1 MDSAT
6 LIGFVIGLGCI
17 LGAVYHTGDF
27 VAYLDWQA
35 FLIVIG
41 GVVASTFVMFPMRT
55 VASAFRVVVKAF
67 RDDTWDIDP
76 IIDQMIALS
85 RQAKANGVLSLE
97 DFERSVTNPFF
108 KKALQLAVDGNPEDV
123 IRFILATDVNFTQQR
138 HQLGSRVFRQM
149 ALMAPSFG
157 IIGTLIG
164 LVSMLR
170 TMDDPSRIGPSMAVA
185 LLATLYGAL
194 TAYLVC
200 LPLANKLDTKSKEEA
215 LAKQIITEGII
226 SIMGGANPKVLKEK
240 LEAFLPPEMRKTK
253 RMGA

>member
-1 MDSAT
+1 MDIAT
-6 LIGFVIGLGCI
+6 LLGFVVGLGCI
-17 LGAVYHTGDF
+17 LGAIWATGDF
-27 VAYLDWQA
+27 VAYLDLQA

-41 GVVASTFVMFPMRT
+41 GVFAATMVMFPMRT
-55 VASAFRVVVKAF
+55 VLSAVKVAVKAF

-97 DFERSVTNPFF
+97 DFERQVKNPFF
-108 KKALQLAVDGNPEDV
+108 KRALQLAVDGNAEDV

-138 HQLGSRVFRQM
+138 HQMGHRVFRQM

-164 LVSMLR
+164 LVNMLR
-170 TMDDPSRIGPSMAVA
+170 TMDDPSRIGPSMSVA

-200 LPLANKLDTKSKEEA
+200 LPIANKLDTKSKEEA

-226 SIMGGANPKVLKEK
+226 SIMQGANPKVLKDK
-240 LEAFLPPEMRKTK
+240 LEAFLPPEMRKSK
-253 RMGA
+253 RAGT